1 MMTEVED
8 ILKAARS
15 LPPHEQLEVLQ
26 GLAQSLGVALS
37 PLASAS
43 AAFKANRSLAEL
55 IAEQKVQVV
64 NDIRA
69 LAMPDWPEDESADD
83 MIAYMR
89 GQRAADREH

>member
-1 MMTEVED
+1 MTTDVED

-15 LPPHEQLEVLQ
+15 LPPHEQLEVMQ
-26 GLAQSLGVALS
+26 GLAQSLRMVLS

-55 IAEQKVQVV
+55 IAEQKVPVV
-64 NDIRA
+64 SDIQA
-69 LAMPDWPEDESADD
+69 LAMPDWPEDETADD
-83 MIAYMR
+83 VIAYVR